1 MTKFPNLVAYI
12 VLTYGDAAPVF
23 FKEGE
28 TLTTT
33 LNSVGSRQGD
43 AWAASYRFAIAL
55 YPILQIVAAEFPT
68 VLVSAYCDKVHF
80 TGPPADAVAAFQ
92 RYAQLTSAK
101 LQNQLR
107 PDKGEVYSPTVPES
121 ALRAAGLPAEFVS
134 SKIHPDGMRILSVPM
149 GTTEYKARFC
159 HQVVKALAEDLA
171 TLRRVPSL
179 QAQHV
184 ILTKSLMHR
193 VTNLLCAIPGNS
205 LASKDA
211 AELYELELMKFAQSY
226 VPWISLPEHSR
237 RLALMPLGHSRSARR
252 WRSRTHGSA

>member
-1 MTKFPNLVAYI
+1 MWPTLLTKFPNLVAYI

-101 LQNQLR
+101 LMVNPGVSQ
-107 PDKGEVYSPTVPES
+107 PE
-121 ALRAAGLPAEFVS
+121 G
-134 SKIHPDGMRILSVPM
+134 
-149 GTTEYKARFC
+149 YRFC
-159 HQVVKALAEDLA
+159 HNPALSTNHA
-171 TLRRVPSL
+171 TLGCALNSPSCGE
-179 QAQHV
+179 
-184 ILTKSLMHR
+184 S
-193 VTNLLCAIPGNS
+193 NGAI
-205 LASKDA
+205 
-211 AELYELELMKFAQSY
+211 
-226 VPWISLPEHSR
+226 
-237 RLALMPLGHSRSARR
+237 
-252 WRSRTHGSA
+252 